1 MRLKSVYTFL
11 LLQVATIGTEAQ
23 KSDSLY
29 VLNGTISYGFNR
41 LNDKSRFRETDSTV
55 IFFLRNYDN
64 AKKVFLSGNFCRWS
78 PDQWAMKKTD
88 SGWTVE
94 IKFNTGKYWYKF
106 VIDDNWKL
114 DPDNILVEKDL
125 GGYFNSIFYKTNAQ
139 FQLPSYTN
147 AKKVFLTGSF
157 NNWKPDQLQMIRT
170 KTGWEFPL
178 YLVHGSYTYQFI
190 VDGNPIADPKNNDRI
205 GDAKTGFKSVIHIDD
220 FLKDL
225 YGWNKFR
232 KGGFFVKDSMVRFFL
247 RDHHAAKQIYLSGSW
262 INWET
267 NLLPMAKTDS
277 GWIANVKLAPGKYWY
292 LFIADGTWMSDP
304 DNLLD
309 ENTNSEAYN
318 NALFYKTN
326 VLFGFSSF
334 TSAKKVFLTGSFNN
348 WKPHEIE
355 MVKTATGWELPVF
368 LSGGTHKYG
377 YMIDGI
383 YHPDP
388 ENIEIGQDKDGFRYS
403 VIHIKSVFKSPE
415 YYQAEL
421 AKDEELGDKNKIAD
435 DYAAIGFAYQAIPE
449 HVNAM
454 KYFQMAL
461 ARYKLLNNFSGMGD
475 MFLNLAE
482 GYHFFFD
489 VSNELDHLKKAVLN
503 YEQSTNKA
511 GWAKAHWN
519 LGHYFRDLKYYQKA
533 VEYYQGAINL
543 YEPIDKPN
551 ELAGVFNDMSY
562 AYRFIP
568 NSVKQYEYAV
578 KALKINEQLGN
589 QTGIASN
596 FWMLGDYYRISL
608 NMPLAIDYY
617 QRANKIYEQTGD
629 KKGMAEILYSLSSIY
644 TEASDSFIKTLG
656 VNPAE
661 KYDRATNDLKKS
673 LQIFTDT
680 RQVFRQM
687 STLLLISQINETA
700 GNYNNAYVYYKQFI
714 NLRENILDVEKEK
727 RIMLNEMGYYVERT
741 QDSLTLQQELTN
753 EKLQKQLLLSIQ
765 QQQQIELNQSQLAL
779 SNKEKDLQHLAFLK
793 TQSDLENEKLV
804 KQQKEKENQLQSAQV
819 KSLTQKNE
827 IIQLNQQ
834 RQWIYIAGG
843 FVLLALGSL
852 YFIYRSR
859 LRGVKLEAQL
869 IKEKAEQEKKETEF
883 QHKLADV
890 SMAALR
896 SQMNPHFIFNCLNS
910 IKLYTTQNDSVAA
923 SEYLTKFSKLIRLI
937 LENSRNERITLSSEL
952 AALQLYVEM
961 EAMRFKEK
969 LSYSFSVEK
978 NVESDYIEIPPLLLQ
993 PYVENAIW
1001 HGLMHREEGG
1011 HISITVALQ
1020 EEESILEIN
1029 IADNGIG
1036 RKAATIL
1043 REKVAGKHRS
1053 YGMKATTERI
1063 ALINQIYKTGANVVV
1078 HDLVDEKGQ
1087 ASGTRVC
1094 IQIPV

>member
-78 PDQWAMKKTD
+78 PDKWAMKKTD

-225 YGWNKFR
+225 YGWNRFR
-232 KGGFFVKDSMVRFFL
+232 KGGFFVKDSTVRFFL

-348 WKPHEIE
+348 WKPYEIE

-377 YMIDGI
+377 YIIDGV
-383 YHPDP
+383 YYPDP
-388 ENIEIGQDKDGFRYS
+388 ESIDRLVDKTGRLVS
-403 VIHIKSVFKSPE
+403 VIHITSVFNSVE
-415 YYQAEL
+415 YYQAQL
-421 AKDEELGDKNKIAD
+421 IIDEQLEDKNKIAD
-435 DYAAIGFAYQAIPE
+435 DYAAIGFAYQAKPE
-449 HVNAM
+449 HENAM

-461 ARYKLLNNFSGMGD
+461 NRYEQLDDFGSMGD

-482 GYHFFFD
+482 EYHYFFD
-489 VSNELDHLKKAVLN
+489 FHHELDHLKRAILN
-503 YEQSTNKA
+503 YQKSTNKI
-511 GWAKAHWN
+511 GWGKAQQS
-519 LGHYFRDLKYYQKA
+519 LGRYFMNLKYYKKA
-533 VEYYQGAINL
+533 LEYFQGAVAL
-543 YEPIDKPN
+543 FEPIDQQK
-551 ELAGVFNDMSY
+551 EVAGVLCDM
-562 AYRFIP
+562 AYTYSFVPDPARQF
-568 NSVKQYEYAV
+568 EYV
-578 KALKINEQLGN
+578 NKALKINEQIGN
-589 QTGIASN
+589 QTGMADN
-596 FWMLGDYYRISL
+596 YWVLGDYYRASL
-608 NMPLAIDYY
+608 NFPLAVSYY
-617 QRANKIYEQTGD
+617 QRANKIFEQTSN
-629 KKGMAEILYSLSSIY
+629 KKGIAEILYSFAAVY
-644 TEASDSFIKTLG
+644 TEASDSIIESLGIK
-656 VNPAE
+656 PIE
-661 KYDRATNDLKKS
+661 KYNKATSDLKKS
-673 LQIFTDT
+673 LKIFTDT
-680 RQVFRQM
+680 RQLFRQM
-687 STLLLISQINETA
+687 STLLFISEINERA
-700 GNYNNAYVYYKQFI
+700 GNYNNAYSYYKQFI
-714 NLRENILDVEKEK
+714 ELRENFLDAERQKQIIMTEIDYYMEKK
-727 RIMLNEMGYYVERT
+727 
-741 QDSLTLQQELTN
+741 QDSLTVQQELTN
-753 EKLQKQLLLSIQ
+753 EKLQKQLLLARQ
-765 QQQQIELNQSQLAL
+765 QQQQIELNQTQLAL
-779 SNKEKDLQHLAFLK
+779 TNKEKDLQHLEFLK
-793 TQSDLENEKLV
+793 AQSDLENEKLV
-804 KQQKEKENQLQSAQV
+804 KQQKEKENQLQSVQV

-883 QHKLADV
+883 QHKLGRTF
-890 SMAALR
+890 LCR
-896 SQMNPHFIFNCLNS
+896 
-910 IKLYTTQNDSVAA
+910 
-923 SEYLTKFSKLIRLI
+923 R
-937 LENSRNERITLSSEL
+937 
-952 AALQLYVEM
+952 YVH
-961 EAMRFKEK
+961 K
-969 LSYSFSVEK
+969 
-978 NVESDYIEIPPLLLQ
+978 
-993 PYVENAIW
+993 
-1001 HGLMHREEGG
+1001 
-1011 HISITVALQ
+1011 
-1020 EEESILEIN
+1020 
-1029 IADNGIG
+1029 
-1036 RKAATIL
+1036 
-1043 REKVAGKHRS
+1043 
-1053 YGMKATTERI
+1053 
-1063 ALINQIYKTGANVVV
+1063 
-1078 HDLVDEKGQ
+1078 
-1087 ASGTRVC
+1087 
-1094 IQIPV
+1094 